1 MVAFPSLKM
10 RYLIGCPLSR
20 QSGSNRSCLAG
31 KYGKNA
37 RSAIMAGRPVFGV
50 EEVAR
55 SLRGGTLAPI
65 AGALGLCC
73 ATSAAAAAA
82 GAKQSGHPSRI
93 LCPLYSLAGWY
104 MGLGLELT
112 PSLKVALA
120 ELYYKE
126 FCDQQGWAYVPL
138 RDINFKNGN
147 NNILIFSKGP
157 RRISVRLMD
166 KIVPEIREI
175 SRPLDNGNF
184 FVFDYLA
191 CRVGQQEKYEGEML
205 ASPAALCWVKIGKSA
220 FSNGQ
225 IDALERIK
233 LPLLFS
239 G

>member
-1 MVAFPSLKM
+1 
-10 RYLIGCPLSR
+10 
-20 QSGSNRSCLAG
+20 
-31 KYGKNA
+31 
-37 RSAIMAGRPVFGV
+37 
-50 EEVAR
+50 
-55 SLRGGTLAPI
+55 
-65 AGALGLCC
+65 
-73 ATSAAAAAA
+73 
-82 GAKQSGHPSRI
+82 
-93 LCPLYSLAGWY
+93 